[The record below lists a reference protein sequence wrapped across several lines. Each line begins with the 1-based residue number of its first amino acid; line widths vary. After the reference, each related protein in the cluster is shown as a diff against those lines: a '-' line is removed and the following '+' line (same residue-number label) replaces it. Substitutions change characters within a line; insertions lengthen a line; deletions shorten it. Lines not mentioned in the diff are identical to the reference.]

1 MGYFSIG
8 VLTLLGVWIVL
19 LWKSGDN
26 MKKLDEKYTDTR
38 PSFHGSLIEPIKEDK
53 SEETKPE
60 NKEKQ
65 KIKIT

>member
-1 MGYFSIG
+1 MVYFAFG
-8 VLTLLGVWIVL
+8 VLTLLGVWTVL
-19 LWKSGDN
+19 LWKDE

-38 PSFHGSLIEPIKEDK
+38 PSFHGSLIEPIKENK
-53 SEETKPE
+53 SKETNPE

>member
-1 MGYFSIG
+1 MVYFSIG

-19 LWKSGDN
+19 LWKDE

-38 PSFHGSLIEPIKEDK
+38 PSFHGSLIEPIKGNK

-60 NKEKQ
+60 NKDKQ

>member
-1 MGYFSIG
+1 MVYFSIG

-19 LWKSGDN
+19 LWKGV

-38 PSFHGSLIEPIKEDK
+38 PSFHGSLIEPIKGNK

-65 KIKIT
+65 K